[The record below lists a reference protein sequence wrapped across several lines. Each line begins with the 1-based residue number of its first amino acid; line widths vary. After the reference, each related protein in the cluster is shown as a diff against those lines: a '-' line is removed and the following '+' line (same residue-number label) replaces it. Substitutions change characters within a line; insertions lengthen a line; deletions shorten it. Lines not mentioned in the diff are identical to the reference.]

1 MIQDD
6 IDQQNGIHR
15 SLIHCVRT
23 PSTFV
28 PPRLSPS
35 ARPICLLFLRQDRLI
50 HRSSRDS
57 HFPTQSS
64 LPAIPQSRPPTA
76 TNTRRLSSPPA
87 RQFDGF
93 LRRPSLLLFLL
104 AHSMTVKHHAFKS
117 SHQQPLVP
125 DRWIRMASHETIPT
139 SASDFPILTTP
150 RSSPPRPLVTSYS
163 TARTSW

>member
-6 IDQQNGIHR
+6 IDHQNGIHR
-15 SLIHCVRT
+15 GLIHCVRT
-23 PSTFV
+23 PSPFV

-35 ARPICLLFLRQDRLI
+35 LVVYAFSSFDKTASSINLLVTR
-50 HRSSRDS
+50 
-57 HFPTQSS
+57 T
-64 LPAIPQSRPPTA
+64 LPPNHPC
-76 TNTRRLSSPPA
+76 
-87 RQFDGF
+87 RQFLTHVRPQPPPHVTYPTLQLVQFDDCPH
-93 LRRPSLLLFLL
+93 RPSLLLFLL

-117 SHQQPLVP
+117 SHQQPLVL

-150 RSSPPRPLVTSYS
+150 RSSPPRPLKTSYS